1 MPADRITAQTRSS
14 AKFSAVLLQSLQFL
28 TVVLPTKYQIKVIFS
43 QHEEAEKNVKGWIH
57 FDLKVF
63 S

>member
-1 MPADRITAQTRSS
+1 MLVERITEQTRSS
-14 AKFSAVLLQSLQFL
+14 AKFSTMLLWSLQFF
-28 TVVLPTKYQIKVIFS
+28 TVVSPTKYQIKVIFS
-43 QHEEAEKNVKGWIH
+43 QHEEAEKNLKGWIH